1 MKDYLKL
8 LGVRSDLLSKEEKIF
23 LDVNGY
29 LNLGKV
35 LSDEQIETILDRIDV
50 LLQDEGVWAGSELA
64 DSPHIRY
71 PKEAGANRL
80 ADLVNKGGI
89 FDLFY
94 TNPKVLASIA
104 HVLGQCIKL
113 SSLNYR
119 AALPGDGLQKLHV
132 DWAEP
137 IDSGDYKVC
146 NSIWLLDDFTK
157 ENGST
162 RIVPG
167 TNHSKALPQAVLKNP
182 MATHPDEML
191 IEAPAGTVVVFNSH
205 TWHGG
210 TKNNT
215 KLPRRAIHS
224 YFCRRDQPQQID
236 QSRYIKNE
244 TRNRIGQVAEYLL
257 DV

>member
-8 LGVRSDLLSKEEKIF
+8 LGVSDDLLSKEEKIF

-35 LSDEQIETILDRIDV
+35 LSDEEIETILGRIDV
-50 LLQDEGVWAGSELA
+50 LLQDEGGLAGSELA
-64 DSPHIRY
+64 DSPHIRH

-80 ADLVNKGGI
+80 ADLVNKGDI

-94 TNPKVLASIA
+94 TNPKVLATIS
-104 HVLGQCIKL
+104 HVLGQHIKL

-119 AALPGDGLQKLHV
+119 AALPADGLQKLHV

-167 TNHSKALPQAVLKNP
+167 TNHSKALPQDVLTDP
-182 MATHPDEML
+182 MAPHPDEVIL
-191 IEAPAGTVVVFNSH
+191 EAPAGTVVVFNSH

-215 KLPRRAIHS
+215 NKPRRAIHS

-236 QSRYIKNE
+236 QSKYIQNE